1 MCLVLSMNNMYENGK
16 CNRRKVH
23 SLKTLSHCFL
33 MLAQLLKNFHRVVIN
48 NFLNLDIRLVV

>member
-1 MCLVLSMNNMYENGK
+1 MCLVLSMTNMYESGNY
-16 CNRRKVH
+16 NRRKVH

-33 MLAQLLKNFHRVVIN
+33 MLAQLFKIFHRVIIN